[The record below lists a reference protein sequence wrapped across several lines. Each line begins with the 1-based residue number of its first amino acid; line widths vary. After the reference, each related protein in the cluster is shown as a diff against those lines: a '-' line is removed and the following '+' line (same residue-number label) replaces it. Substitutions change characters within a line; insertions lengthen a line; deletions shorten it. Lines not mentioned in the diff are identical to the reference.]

1 MVYGKATERLDGLMS
16 ARDKAKLNWME
27 DASVPRYWLGALREG
42 AQAINTALCEA
53 GANKSAF
60 LFYTDA
66 HWNYGSGM
74 SPRLL
79 KYLYRHTGM
88 TKTNFGGDIVHDESA
103 EYNTMEYLWNWRR
116 QLKDLPNHHSVVG
129 NHDDGNATN
138 NLFSQEY
145 VYGYLLGPEETE
157 HTVRDRTGMYYYIDN
172 GAEHT
177 RYLYLDT
184 AYKGVTDGQLAFVK
198 QALLT
203 APDDWHI
210 VAIAHIWYDTDYTTS
225 PPSPGS
231 LNSGAAALL
240 SMFDSYNGRVGDYS
254 ACGGWV
260 EFCIGGHTHRDYDGT
275 SPSGIPILLME
286 TDSRHVRNGKSGTR
300 YVYKAGTDTESSVSG
315 IIADYDRHKIHV
327 IRIGRGESREVAIT
341 NYTVSYTNRIPLAVG
356 QDGSGV
362 YNSIGYK
369 ADTRWSTSTH
379 KEGTASGIY
388 LTGYIPCTAG
398 DIVRLKNITMSQNA
412 SSSTPCMLHFFSGLT
427 NASEAN
433 YNAANITNYAK
444 GVWGGDGNLTQ
455 FTVEAGSQ
463 WKYFRVQCGGI
474 SADSVIT
481 VNELIE

>member
-1 MVYGKATERLDGLMS
+1 MQYGISSERSDGLMS
-16 ARDKAKLNWME
+16 ASDKAKLNQME
-27 DASVPRYWLGALREG
+27 DGGIPRYWQPALQAGAK
-42 AQAINTALCEA
+42 AINTALLGA

-88 TKTNFGGDIVHDESA
+88 TKTIFGGDIVHDEST

-129 NHDDGNATN
+129 NHDDGNQTN
-138 NLFSQEY
+138 HLFSQEY
-145 VYGYLLGPEETE
+145 VYGYLLGPEETDGI
-157 HTVRDRTGMYYYIDN
+157 VRDRTGMYYYIDN
-172 GAEHT
+172 GGEHT

-184 AYKGVTDGQLAFVK
+184 AYGGVTEAQLAFVK
-198 QALLT
+198 RALLT
-203 APDDWHI
+203 AEDGWHI
-210 VAIAHIWYDTDYTTS
+210 VAIAHIWYDVDYTTS
-225 PPSPGS
+225 PPSPGT

-260 EFCIGGHTHRDYDGT
+260 EFCIGGHTHRDYDGA
-275 SPSGIPILLME
+275 SPFGIPILLME
-286 TDSRHVRNGKSGTR
+286 TDSRHVRNGKSGVR
-300 YVYKAGTDTESSVSG
+300 YVYKAGTDTESAVSAV
-315 IIADYDRHKIHV
+315 IADYDRHKIHV
-327 IRIGRGESREVAIT
+327 IRIGRGEGREAAIT
-341 NYTVSYTNRIPLAVG
+341 NYTVNYTNRIPLSVG
-356 QDGSGV
+356 QDGETI

-369 ADTRWSTSTH
+369 TNTRWS
-379 KEGTASGIY
+379 ASGHAEAAADGIY

-398 DIVRLKNITMSQNA
+398 DIVRLKDITMSQTATN
-412 SSSTPCMLHFFSGLT
+412 SSACMLHMFKELT
-427 NASEAN
+427 STNEAN
-433 YNAANITNYAK
+433 YNAANITQYAA
-444 GVWGGDGNLTQ
+444 GVWGSDGNLVQ

-463 WKYFRVQCGGI
+463 WKYFRVQCAGI
-474 SADSVIT
+474 GADSAIT

>member
-1 MVYGKATERLDGLMS
+1 MTYGKASERLDGLMS
-16 ARDKAKLNWME
+16 ARDKAKLNWIE
-27 DASVPRYWLGALREG
+27 DASVPRYWLGALKAG
-42 AQAINTALCEA
+42 AKAINTALLGA

-88 TKTNFGGDIVHDESA
+88 TKTNFGGDIVNDEST
-103 EYNTMEYLWNWRR
+103 EYDAMAYLWDWRR

-145 VYGYLLGPEETE
+145 VYGFLLAPEETD
-157 HTVRDRTGMYYYIDN
+157 TIVRERTGMYYYMDN
-172 GAEHT
+172 HAEHT

-184 AYKGVTDGQLAFVK
+184 AYKGVTDAQLAFVK
-198 QALLT
+198 QALIT
-203 APDDWHI
+203 TPEGWHI
-210 VAIAHIWYDTDYTTS
+210 VAIAHAWYEADYTTT
-225 PPSPGS
+225 PPSVGA
-231 LNSGAAALL
+231 LNSGAASVLA
-240 SMFDSYNGRVGDYS
+240 MFDSYNGRVGDYS

-286 TDSRHVRNGKSGTR
+286 TDSRHVRNGKSGAR
-300 YVYKAGTDTESSVSG
+300 YVYKAGTDTEASVSG

-341 NYTVSYTNRIPLAVG
+341 NYTVNYTNRIPLSVG
-356 QDGSGV
+356 QDGESI
-362 YNSIGYK
+362 YNSVGYK
-369 ADTRWSTSTH
+369 ANTRWSSSGH
-379 KEGTASGIY
+379 AEGTASGIY
-388 LTGYIPCTAG
+388 LTGYIPCNAG
-398 DIVRLKNITMSQNA
+398 DIVRLKNITMLKTATSNNA
-412 SSSTPCMLHFFSGLT
+412 CMLHLFKGLT
-427 NASEAN
+427 NTSEGN
-433 YNAANITNYAK
+433 YNAASITNYTN
-444 GVWGGDGNLTQ
+444 GVWGADGNLTQ

-463 WKYFRVQCGGI
+463 WKYFRIQCEGI